1 MSLEILNTI
10 GTWLGPAITAVGFIF
25 VWSQLKRERVSLE
38 TQTSWQVYGL
48 SLNIQTLFIDNPELR
63 PYFYEE
69 APLPEVEPGRSKV
82 LAMAEIICDHLE
94 SLVLSKEAMDIDV
107 MNVWVPYMQGLYR
120 KSSVIR
126 DFLRHE
132 NEGYRY
138 AREFTDIISSS
149 VLGAN
154 GQATRG

>member
-1 MSLEILNTI
+1 MSLELLNTI
-10 GTWLGPAITAVGFIF
+10 GTWLGPIITAVGFVF
-25 VWSQLKRERVSLE
+25 VWNQLKRERVSLE
-38 TQTSWQVYGL
+38 TQTAWQVYGL

-63 PYFYEE
+63 PYFHDE
-69 APLPEVEPGRSKV
+69 APMPVAEPERSKV

-107 MNVWVPYMQGLYR
+107 MNVWVPYMHGLYR
-120 KSSVIR
+120 KSPAIR

-138 AREFTDIISSS
+138 AKEFTDIISSAAS
-149 VLGAN
+149 GAN
-154 GQATRG
+154 G